1 MLTYAEICGQASENE
16 YQLLQVKGAIEE
28 ERAKKELLQVQTDNS
43 NARSEMEG
51 LAGEGCL
58 RVQTY
63 IYIHME
69 GRPGR

>member
-1 MLTYAEICGQASENE
+1 MLTYAEFCGQASENE

-58 RVQTY
+58 RVHLLY
-63 IYIHME
+63 LLYLIY
-69 GRPGR
+69 